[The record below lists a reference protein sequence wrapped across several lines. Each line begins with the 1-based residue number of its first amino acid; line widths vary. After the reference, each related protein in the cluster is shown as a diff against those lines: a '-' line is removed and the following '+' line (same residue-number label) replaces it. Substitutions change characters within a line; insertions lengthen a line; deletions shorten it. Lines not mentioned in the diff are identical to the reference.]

1 MRGYTFNITQ
11 RLLGILCVLIPF
23 FVAGQEYRPDKVNKK
38 AAQLYEKA
46 YEKASAGNNREA
58 IDLLQQATDA
68 DENYV
73 DAWVAL
79 AKLQSESKNYSYSL
93 ICFRRALSID
103 AVYFR
108 PYLLSYAIALAGTGD
123 FIKALEITN
132 RYIEQYKP
140 TGAALESATK
150 RKKNFEFA
158 VQQEK
163 TIATATEKN
172 DFSPKNLGPTV
183 NSKMAE
189 YLPSQ
194 TIDGKQLFFTRR
206 VDTYNED
213 FFTSTTPR
221 PGNWESASPLKGSLN
236 TPQSEGA
243 MMISQDG
250 DWLVFTGCYR
260 PDSRGGCDL
269 YISYRTPTGWSAA
282 VNLGPN
288 VNSDQWESQP
298 CLSPDK
304 QELYFA
310 SRRAGGYGGSDLYV
324 CRMQENG
331 YWGTPINLGP
341 NVNTPSDEQCPFIHA
356 DNQTLYFT
364 SSHWPGYGDDD
375 IFFVR
380 KQTDGSWSSPTN
392 LGYPINTIDR
402 EGTLFITA
410 DGKTAL
416 YAAERKDSYGLLD
429 LYSFELKEKNRPYP
443 TRWVQGN
450 VTDKKTGKG
459 IEATLELT
467 DLTTR
472 QVISK
477 VKTDSSGNYLLTLPT
492 GRDYA
497 FTVNQKGYLFNSDQY
512 FLKNG
517 ISDSAAQKN
526 IVLQP
531 IEKNAAIVLKNIFFE
546 TNQFEL
552 TPASLTEL
560 DKLVTLLQENPTIKI
575 EIGGHT
581 DNIGKAADNL
591 TLSDHRA
598 KAVVDYLLSKKIDP
612 SRLSAKGY
620 GMTQPVADNNTADGR
635 AQNRR
640 TEMKITGL

>member
-1 MRGYTFNITQ
+1 MRVIAAICCLF
-11 RLLGILCVLIPF
+11 ILAFPTDVSAQ
-23 FVAGQEYRPDKVNKK
+23 VYRPEKVSKK

-46 YEKASAGNNREA
+46 YEKASSGNSKEA

-68 DENYV
+68 DENYA
-73 DAWVAL
+73 DAWIAL
-79 AKLQSESKNYSYSL
+79 AKLQAETKNYTYSI

-103 AVYFR
+103 AEYFK
-108 PYLLSYAIALAGTGD
+108 PYLLSYAISLAGTGD
-123 FIKALEITN
+123 FTKALEITN

-140 TGAALESATK
+140 TGTTLETALS

-163 TIATATEKN
+163 STAASNEKTV
-172 DFSPKNLGPTV
+172 FAPKNLGSTV

-213 FFTSTTPR
+213 FFTSSGSRT
-221 PGNWESASPLKGSLN
+221 GNWETSSPVKGSLN

-250 DWLVFTGCYR
+250 EWLVFTGCYR
-260 PDSRGGCDL
+260 SDSYGGCDL
-269 YISYRTPTGWSAA
+269 YISYRTPSGWSAA
-282 VNLGPN
+282 ANLGPT

-310 SRRAGGYGGSDLYV
+310 SRRLGGYGGSDLYV
-324 CRMQENG
+324 CKRQENG
-331 YWGTPINLGP
+331 TWSAPINLGP
-341 NVNTPSDEQCPFIHA
+341 SVNSPSDEQCPFIHA

-364 SSHWPGYGDDD
+364 SSYWPGYGDDD

-380 KQTDGSWSSPTN
+380 KMGEGSWSQPIN

-443 TRWVQGN
+443 TRYVQGK
-450 VTDKKTGKG
+450 VTDKKTGRG
-459 IEATLELT
+459 VEATLELT
-467 DLTTR
+467 DLSTR
-472 QVISK
+472 QIITK
-477 VKTDSSGNYLLTLPT
+477 VKTDSSGNYLLTLPS

-497 FTVNQKGYLFNSDQY
+497 FTVNQRGYLFNSDQY

-517 ISDSAAQKN
+517 MADSAAQKN
-526 IVLQP
+526 IELQP

-546 TNQFEL
+546 TNRFEL
-552 TPASLTEL
+552 SPASQTEL

-581 DNIGKAADNL
+581 DNVGKAADNL
-591 TLSDHRA
+591 ALSDHRA
-598 KAVVDYLLSKKIDP
+598 KAVVDYLLAKKIDP
-612 SRLSAKGY
+612 TRLSSKGY
-620 GMTQPVADNNTADGR
+620 GMTLPVADNSTPEGR

>member
-1 MRGYTFNITQ
+1 MRPHT
-11 RLLGILCVLIPF
+11 LLCLILLLLHSGIGR
-23 FVAGQEYRPDKVNKK
+23 AQEYRPDKVSKK
-38 AAQLYEKA
+38 AVQLYEKA
-46 YEKASAGNNREA
+46 YEKASSGSNRDA

-68 DENYV
+68 DENYA
-73 DAWVAL
+73 DAWIAL
-79 AKLQSESKNYSYSL
+79 AKLQIENKNYSYSI

-103 AVYFR
+103 ASYFK

-123 FIKALEITN
+123 FVKALETTN
-132 RYIEQYKP
+132 RYIDNYKP
-140 TGAALESATK
+140 SGAALEAALQK
-150 RKKNFEFA
+150 KKNFEFA
-158 VQQEK
+158 TQQEK
-163 TIATATEKN
+163 TSTTTN
-172 DFSPKNLGPTV
+172 DRTVFAPKNLGPTV

-213 FFTSTTPR
+213 FFTSNGSRSGT
-221 PGNWESASPLKGSLN
+221 WESSSPVKGSLN

-250 DWLVFTGCYR
+250 EWLVFTGCYR
-260 PDSRGGCDL
+260 PDSYGGCDL
-269 YISYRTPTGWSAA
+269 YISYRTASGWSAA
-282 VNLGPN
+282 ANLGAA

-310 SRRAGGYGGSDLYV
+310 SRRTGGYGGSDLYV
-324 CRMQENG
+324 CKLQDNG
-331 YWGTPINLGP
+331 KWSAPVNLGP
-341 NVNTPSDEQCPFIHA
+341 SVNTPADEQCPFIHA

-364 SSHWPGYGDDD
+364 SSYWPGYGDDD
-375 IFFVR
+375 LFYVR
-380 KQTDGSWSSPTN
+380 KQADGNWSQPTN

-443 TRWVQGN
+443 TRWVQGK

-459 IEATLELT
+459 IAATLELT
-467 DLTTR
+467 DLSTR

-546 TNQFEL
+546 TNRFEL
-552 TPASLTEL
+552 SPASVTEL
-560 DKLVTLLQENPTIKI
+560 DKLVSLLQENPTIKI

-581 DNIGKAADNL
+581 DNVGKAADNL
-591 TLSDHRA
+591 TLSDQRA
-598 KAVVDYLLSKKIDP
+598 KAVVDYLLTKKIDP
-612 SRLSAKGY
+612 ARLSAKGY
-620 GMTQPVADNNTADGR
+620 GMTQPVADNNTTEGR
-635 AQNRR
+635 ALNRR

>member
-1 MRGYTFNITQ
+1 MRPHT
-11 RLLGILCVLIPF
+11 LLCLILLLLHSGVGR
-23 FVAGQEYRPDKVNKK
+23 AQEYRPDKVSKK
-38 AAQLYEKA
+38 AVQLYEKA
-46 YEKASAGNNREA
+46 YEKASSGSNREA

-68 DENYV
+68 DENYA
-73 DAWVAL
+73 DAWIAL
-79 AKLQSESKNYSYSL
+79 AKLQIENKNYSYSI

-103 AVYFR
+103 ASYFK

-123 FIKALEITN
+123 FVKALETTN
-132 RYIEQYKP
+132 RYIDQYKP
-140 TGAALESATK
+140 SGAALEAALQK
-150 RKKNFEFA
+150 KKNFEFA
-158 VQQEK
+158 TQQEK
-163 TIATATEKN
+163 TSTTPN
-172 DFSPKNLGPTV
+172 DRTVFAPKNLGPTV

-206 VDTYNED
+206 VDTHNED
-213 FFTSTTPR
+213 FFTSNGSRSGT
-221 PGNWESASPLKGSLN
+221 WESSSPVKGSLN

-250 DWLVFTGCYR
+250 EWLVFTGCYR
-260 PDSRGGCDL
+260 PDSYGGCDL
-269 YISYRTPTGWSAA
+269 YISYRTASGWSAA
-282 VNLGPN
+282 ANLGAA

-310 SRRAGGYGGSDLYV
+310 SRRTGGYGGSDLYV
-324 CRMQENG
+324 CKLQDNG
-331 YWGTPINLGP
+331 KWSAPVNLGP
-341 NVNTPSDEQCPFIHA
+341 SVNTPADEQCPFIHA

-364 SSHWPGYGDDD
+364 SSYWPGYGDDD
-375 IFFVR
+375 LFYVR
-380 KQTDGSWSSPTN
+380 KQADGNWSQPTN

-443 TRWVQGN
+443 TRWVQGK

-459 IEATLELT
+459 IAATLELT
-467 DLTTR
+467 DLSTR

-546 TNQFEL
+546 TNRFEL
-552 TPASLTEL
+552 SPASVTEL
-560 DKLVTLLQENPTIKI
+560 DKLVNLLQENPTIKI

-581 DNIGKAADNL
+581 DNVGKAADNL

-598 KAVVDYLLSKKIDP
+598 KAVVDYLLTKKIDP
-612 SRLSAKGY
+612 ARLSAKGY
-620 GMTQPVADNNTADGR
+620 GMTQPVADNNTTEGR
-635 AQNRR
+635 ALNRR

>member
-1 MRGYTFNITQ
+1 LI
-11 RLLGILCVLIPF
+11 LLLLHSGIGR
-23 FVAGQEYRPDKVNKK
+23 AQEYRPDKVSKK
-38 AAQLYEKA
+38 AVQLYEKA
-46 YEKASAGNNREA
+46 YEKASSGSNRDA

-68 DENYV
+68 DENYA
-73 DAWVAL
+73 DAWIAL
-79 AKLQSESKNYSYSL
+79 AKLQIENKNYSYSI

-103 AVYFR
+103 ASYFK
-108 PYLLSYAIALAGTGD
+108 PYFLSYAIALAGTGD
-123 FIKALEITN
+123 FVKALETTN
-132 RYIEQYKP
+132 RYIDNYKP
-140 TGAALESATK
+140 SGAALEAALQK
-150 RKKNFEFA
+150 KKNFEFA
-158 VQQEK
+158 TQQEK
-163 TIATATEKN
+163 TSTTPN
-172 DFSPKNLGPTV
+172 DRTVFAPKNLGPTV

-213 FFTSTTPR
+213 FFTSNGSRSGT
-221 PGNWESASPLKGSLN
+221 WESSSPVKGSLN

-250 DWLVFTGCYR
+250 EWLVFTGCYR
-260 PDSRGGCDL
+260 PDSYGGCDL
-269 YISYRTPTGWSAA
+269 YISYRTASGWSAA
-282 VNLGPN
+282 ANLGAA

-310 SRRAGGYGGSDLYV
+310 SRRTGGYGGSDLYV
-324 CRMQENG
+324 CKLQDNG
-331 YWGTPINLGP
+331 KWSAPVNLGP
-341 NVNTPSDEQCPFIHA
+341 SVNTPADEQCPFIHA

-364 SSHWPGYGDDD
+364 SSYWPGYGDDD
-375 IFFVR
+375 LFYVR
-380 KQTDGSWSSPTN
+380 KQADGNWSQPTN

-443 TRWVQGN
+443 TRWVQGK

-459 IEATLELT
+459 IAATLELT
-467 DLTTR
+467 DLSTR

-546 TNQFEL
+546 TNRFEL
-552 TPASLTEL
+552 SPASVTEL
-560 DKLVTLLQENPTIKI
+560 DKLVSLLQENPTIKI

-581 DNIGKAADNL
+581 DNVGKAADNL

-598 KAVVDYLLSKKIDP
+598 KAVVDYLLTKKIDP
-612 SRLSAKGY
+612 ARLSAKGY
-620 GMTQPVADNNTADGR
+620 GMTQPVADNNTTEGR
-635 AQNRR
+635 ALNRR

>member
-1 MRGYTFNITQ
+1 MRPHT
-11 RLLGILCVLIPF
+11 LLCLILLLLHSGIGR
-23 FVAGQEYRPDKVNKK
+23 AQEYRPDKVSKK
-38 AAQLYEKA
+38 AVQLYEKA
-46 YEKASAGNNREA
+46 YEKASSGSNRDA

-68 DENYV
+68 DENYA
-73 DAWVAL
+73 DAWIAL
-79 AKLQSESKNYSYSL
+79 AKLQIENKNYSYSI

-103 AVYFR
+103 ASYFK

-123 FIKALEITN
+123 FVKALETTN
-132 RYIEQYKP
+132 RYIDNYKP
-140 TGAALESATK
+140 SGAALEAALQK
-150 RKKNFEFA
+150 KKNFEFA
-158 VQQEK
+158 TQQEK
-163 TIATATEKN
+163 TSTTTN
-172 DFSPKNLGPTV
+172 DRTVFAPKNLGPTV

-213 FFTSTTPR
+213 FFTSNGSRSGT
-221 PGNWESASPLKGSLN
+221 WESSSPVKGSLN

-250 DWLVFTGCYR
+250 EWLVFTGCYR
-260 PDSRGGCDL
+260 PDSYGGCDL
-269 YISYRTPTGWSAA
+269 YISYRTASGWSAA
-282 VNLGPN
+282 ANLGAA

-310 SRRAGGYGGSDLYV
+310 SRRTGGYGGSDLYV
-324 CRMQENG
+324 CKLQDNG
-331 YWGTPINLGP
+331 KWSAPVNLGP
-341 NVNTPSDEQCPFIHA
+341 SVNTPADEQCPFIHA

-364 SSHWPGYGDDD
+364 SSYWPGYGDDD
-375 IFFVR
+375 LFYVR
-380 KQTDGSWSSPTN
+380 KQADGNWSQPTN

-443 TRWVQGN
+443 TRWVQGK

-459 IEATLELT
+459 IAATLELT
-467 DLTTR
+467 DLSTR

-546 TNQFEL
+546 TNRFEL
-552 TPASLTEL
+552 SPASVTEL
-560 DKLVTLLQENPTIKI
+560 DKLVSLLQENPTIKI

-581 DNIGKAADNL
+581 DNVGKAADNL

-598 KAVVDYLLSKKIDP
+598 KAVVDYLLTKRIDP
-612 SRLSAKGY
+612 ARLSAKGY
-620 GMTQPVADNNTADGR
+620 GMTQPVADNNTTEGR
-635 AQNRR
+635 ALNRR

>member
-1 MRGYTFNITQ
+1 MRPHT
-11 RLLGILCVLIPF
+11 LLCLILLLLHSGVGR
-23 FVAGQEYRPDKVNKK
+23 AQEYRPDKVSKK
-38 AAQLYEKA
+38 AVQLYEKA
-46 YEKASAGNNREA
+46 YEKASSGSNREA
-58 IDLLQQATDA
+58 IELLQQATDA
-68 DENYV
+68 DENYA
-73 DAWVAL
+73 DAWIAL
-79 AKLQSESKNYSYSL
+79 AKLQIENKNYSYSI

-103 AVYFR
+103 ASYFK

-123 FIKALEITN
+123 FVKALETTN
-132 RYIEQYKP
+132 RYIDNYKP
-140 TGAALESATK
+140 SGAALEAALQK
-150 RKKNFEFA
+150 KKNFEFA
-158 VQQEK
+158 TQQEK
-163 TIATATEKN
+163 TSTTTN
-172 DFSPKNLGPTV
+172 DRTVFAPKNLGPTV

-213 FFTSTTPR
+213 FFTSNGSRSGT
-221 PGNWESASPLKGSLN
+221 WESSSPVKGSLN

-250 DWLVFTGCYR
+250 EWLVFTGCYR
-260 PDSRGGCDL
+260 PDSYGGCDL
-269 YISYRTPTGWSAA
+269 YISYRTASGWSAA
-282 VNLGPN
+282 ANLGAA

-310 SRRAGGYGGSDLYV
+310 SRRTGGYGGSDLYV
-324 CRMQENG
+324 CKLQDNG
-331 YWGTPINLGP
+331 KWSAPVNLGP
-341 NVNTPSDEQCPFIHA
+341 SVNTPADEQCPFIHA

-364 SSHWPGYGDDD
+364 SSYWPGYGDDD
-375 IFFVR
+375 LFYVR
-380 KQTDGSWSSPTN
+380 KQADGNWSQPTN

-443 TRWVQGN
+443 TRWVQGK

-459 IEATLELT
+459 IAATLELT
-467 DLTTR
+467 DLSTR

-546 TNQFEL
+546 TNRFEL
-552 TPASLTEL
+552 SPASVTEL
-560 DKLVTLLQENPTIKI
+560 DKLVSLLQENPTIKI

-581 DNIGKAADNL
+581 DNVGKAADNL

-598 KAVVDYLLSKKIDP
+598 KAVVDYLLTKKIDP
-612 SRLSAKGY
+612 ARLSAKGY
-620 GMTQPVADNNTADGR
+620 GMTQPVADNNTTEGR
-635 AQNRR
+635 ALNRR

>member
-1 MRGYTFNITQ
+1 MRPHT
-11 RLLGILCVLIPF
+11 LLCLILLLLHSGVGR
-23 FVAGQEYRPDKVNKK
+23 AQEYRPDKVSKK
-38 AAQLYEKA
+38 AVQLYEKA
-46 YEKASAGNNREA
+46 YEKASSGSNREA

-68 DENYV
+68 DENYA
-73 DAWVAL
+73 DAWIAL
-79 AKLQSESKNYSYSL
+79 AKLQIENKNYSYSI

-103 AVYFR
+103 ASYFK

-123 FIKALEITN
+123 FVKALETTN
-132 RYIEQYKP
+132 RYIDQYKP
-140 TGAALESATK
+140 SGAALEAALQK
-150 RKKNFEFA
+150 KKNFEFA
-158 VQQEK
+158 TQQEK
-163 TIATATEKN
+163 TSTTPN
-172 DFSPKNLGPTV
+172 DRTVFAPKNLGPTV

-213 FFTSTTPR
+213 FFTSNGSRSGT
-221 PGNWESASPLKGSLN
+221 WESSSPVKGSLN

-250 DWLVFTGCYR
+250 EWLVFTGCYR
-260 PDSRGGCDL
+260 PDSYGGCDL
-269 YISYRTPTGWSAA
+269 YISYRTASGWSAA
-282 VNLGPN
+282 ANLGAA

-310 SRRAGGYGGSDLYV
+310 SRRTGGYGGSDLYV
-324 CRMQENG
+324 CKLQDNG
-331 YWGTPINLGP
+331 KWSAPVNLGP
-341 NVNTPSDEQCPFIHA
+341 SVNTPADEQCPFIHA

-364 SSHWPGYGDDD
+364 SSYWPGYGDDD
-375 IFFVR
+375 LFYVR
-380 KQTDGSWSSPTN
+380 KQADGNWSQPTN

-443 TRWVQGN
+443 TRWVQGK

-459 IEATLELT
+459 IAATLELT
-467 DLTTR
+467 DLSTR

-546 TNQFEL
+546 TNRFEL
-552 TPASLTEL
+552 SPASVTEL
-560 DKLVTLLQENPTIKI
+560 DKLVSLLQENPTIKI

-581 DNIGKAADNL
+581 DNVGKAADNL

-598 KAVVDYLLSKKIDP
+598 KAVVDYLLTKKIDP
-612 SRLSAKGY
+612 ARLSAKGY
-620 GMTQPVADNNTADGR
+620 GMTQPVADNNTTEGR
-635 AQNRR
+635 ALNRR

>member
-1 MRGYTFNITQ
+1 MRPHT
-11 RLLGILCVLIPF
+11 LLCLILLLLYSGVGR
-23 FVAGQEYRPDKVNKK
+23 AQEYRPDKVSKK
-38 AAQLYEKA
+38 AVQLYEKA
-46 YEKASAGNNREA
+46 YEKASSGSNREA

-68 DENYV
+68 DENYA
-73 DAWVAL
+73 DAWIAL
-79 AKLQSESKNYSYSL
+79 AKLQIENKNYSYSI

-103 AVYFR
+103 ASYFK

-123 FIKALEITN
+123 FVKALETTN
-132 RYIEQYKP
+132 RYIDNYKP
-140 TGAALESATK
+140 SGAALEAALQK
-150 RKKNFEFA
+150 KKNFEFA
-158 VQQEK
+158 TQQEK
-163 TIATATEKN
+163 TSTTTN
-172 DFSPKNLGPTV
+172 DRTVFAPKNLGPTV

-213 FFTSTTPR
+213 FFTSNGSRSGT
-221 PGNWESASPLKGSLN
+221 WESSSPVKGSLN

-250 DWLVFTGCYR
+250 EWLVFTGCYR
-260 PDSRGGCDL
+260 PDSYGGCDL
-269 YISYRTPTGWSAA
+269 YISYRTASGWSAA
-282 VNLGPN
+282 ANLGAA

-310 SRRAGGYGGSDLYV
+310 SRRTGGYGGSDLYV
-324 CRMQENG
+324 CKLQDNG
-331 YWGTPINLGP
+331 KWSAPVNLGP
-341 NVNTPSDEQCPFIHA
+341 SVNTPADEQCPFIHA

-364 SSHWPGYGDDD
+364 SSYWPGYGDDD
-375 IFFVR
+375 LFYVR
-380 KQTDGSWSSPTN
+380 KQADGNWSQPTN

-443 TRWVQGN
+443 TRWVQGK

-459 IEATLELT
+459 IAATLELT
-467 DLTTR
+467 DLSTR

-546 TNQFEL
+546 TNRFEL
-552 TPASLTEL
+552 SPASVTEL
-560 DKLVTLLQENPTIKI
+560 DKLVSLLQENPTIKI

-581 DNIGKAADNL
+581 DNVGKAADNL

-598 KAVVDYLLSKKIDP
+598 KAVVDYLLTKKIDP
-612 SRLSAKGY
+612 ARLSAKGY
-620 GMTQPVADNNTADGR
+620 GMTQPVADNNTTEGR
-635 AQNRR
+635 ALNRR

>member
-1 MRGYTFNITQ
+1 MRPHT
-11 RLLGILCVLIPF
+11 LLCLILLLLHSGIGR
-23 FVAGQEYRPDKVNKK
+23 AQEYRPDKVSKK
-38 AAQLYEKA
+38 AVQLYEKA
-46 YEKASAGNNREA
+46 YEKASSGSNREA

-68 DENYV
+68 DENYA
-73 DAWVAL
+73 DAWIAL
-79 AKLQSESKNYSYSL
+79 AKLQIENKNYSYSI

-103 AVYFR
+103 ASYFK

-123 FIKALEITN
+123 FIKALETTN
-132 RYIEQYKP
+132 RYIDQYKP
-140 TGAALESATK
+140 SGAALEAALQK
-150 RKKNFEFA
+150 KKNFEFA
-158 VQQEK
+158 TQQEK
-163 TIATATEKN
+163 TSTTPN
-172 DFSPKNLGPTV
+172 DRTVFAPKNLGPTV

-213 FFTSTTPR
+213 FFTSNGSRSGT
-221 PGNWESASPLKGSLN
+221 WESSSPVKGSLN

-250 DWLVFTGCYR
+250 EWLVFTGCYR
-260 PDSRGGCDL
+260 PDSYGGCDL
-269 YISYRTPTGWSAA
+269 YISYRTASGWSAA
-282 VNLGPN
+282 ANLGAA

-310 SRRAGGYGGSDLYV
+310 SRRTGGYGGSDLYV
-324 CRMQENG
+324 CKLQDNG
-331 YWGTPINLGP
+331 KWSAPVNLGP
-341 NVNTPSDEQCPFIHA
+341 SVNTPADEQCPFIHA

-364 SSHWPGYGDDD
+364 SSYWPGYGDDD
-375 IFFVR
+375 LFYVR
-380 KQTDGSWSSPTN
+380 KQADGNWSQPTN

-443 TRWVQGN
+443 TRWVQGK

-459 IEATLELT
+459 IAATLELT
-467 DLTTR
+467 DLSTR

-546 TNQFEL
+546 TNRFEL
-552 TPASLTEL
+552 SPASVTEL
-560 DKLVTLLQENPTIKI
+560 DKLVSLLQENPTIKI

-581 DNIGKAADNL
+581 DSVGKAADNL

-598 KAVVDYLLSKKIDP
+598 KAVVDYLLTKKIDP
-612 SRLSAKGY
+612 ARLSAKGY
-620 GMTQPVADNNTADGR
+620 GMTQPVADNNTTEGR
-635 AQNRR
+635 ALNRR

>member
-1 MRGYTFNITQ
+1 MRPHT
-11 RLLGILCVLIPF
+11 LLCLILLLLHSGIGR
-23 FVAGQEYRPDKVNKK
+23 AQEYRPDKVSKK
-38 AAQLYEKA
+38 AVQLYEKA
-46 YEKASAGNNREA
+46 YEKASSGSNREA

-68 DENYV
+68 DENYA
-73 DAWVAL
+73 DAWIAL
-79 AKLQSESKNYSYSL
+79 AKLQIENKNYSYSI

-103 AVYFR
+103 ASYFK

-123 FIKALEITN
+123 FVKALETTN
-132 RYIEQYKP
+132 RYIDQYKP
-140 TGAALESATK
+140 SGAALEAALQK
-150 RKKNFEFA
+150 KKNFEFA
-158 VQQEK
+158 TQQEK
-163 TIATATEKN
+163 TSTTTN
-172 DFSPKNLGPTV
+172 DRTVFAPKNLGPTV

-213 FFTSTTPR
+213 FFTSNGSRSGT
-221 PGNWESASPLKGSLN
+221 WESSSPVKGSLN

-250 DWLVFTGCYR
+250 EWLVFTGCYR
-260 PDSRGGCDL
+260 PDSYGGCDL
-269 YISYRTPTGWSAA
+269 YISYRTASGWSAA
-282 VNLGPN
+282 ANLGAA

-310 SRRAGGYGGSDLYV
+310 SRRTGGYGGSDLYV
-324 CRMQENG
+324 CKLQDNG
-331 YWGTPINLGP
+331 KWSAPVNLGP
-341 NVNTPSDEQCPFIHA
+341 SVNTPADEQCPFIHA

-364 SSHWPGYGDDD
+364 SSYWPGYGDDD
-375 IFFVR
+375 LFYVR
-380 KQTDGSWSSPTN
+380 KQADGNWSQPTN

-443 TRWVQGN
+443 TRWVQGK

-459 IEATLELT
+459 IAATLELT
-467 DLTTR
+467 DLSTR

-546 TNQFEL
+546 TNRFEL
-552 TPASLTEL
+552 SPTSVTEL
-560 DKLVTLLQENPTIKI
+560 DKLVSLLQENPTIKI

-581 DNIGKAADNL
+581 DNVGKAADNL

-598 KAVVDYLLSKKIDP
+598 KAVVDYLLTKKIDP
-612 SRLSAKGY
+612 ARLSAKGY
-620 GMTQPVADNNTADGR
+620 GMTQPVADNNTTEGR
-635 AQNRR
+635 ALNRR

>member
-1 MRGYTFNITQ
+1 MRPHT
-11 RLLGILCVLIPF
+11 LLCLILLLLHSGVGR
-23 FVAGQEYRPDKVNKK
+23 AQEYRPDKVSKK
-38 AAQLYEKA
+38 AVQLYEKA
-46 YEKASAGNNREA
+46 YEKASSGSNREA

-68 DENYV
+68 DENYA
-73 DAWVAL
+73 DAWIAL
-79 AKLQSESKNYSYSL
+79 AKLQIENKNYSYSI

-103 AVYFR
+103 ASYFK

-123 FIKALEITN
+123 FVKALETTN
-132 RYIEQYKP
+132 RYIDNYKP
-140 TGAALESATK
+140 SGAALEAALQK
-150 RKKNFEFA
+150 KKNFEFA
-158 VQQEK
+158 TQQEK
-163 TIATATEKN
+163 TSTTTN
-172 DFSPKNLGPTV
+172 DRTVFAPRNLGPTV

-213 FFTSTTPR
+213 FFTSNGSRSGT
-221 PGNWESASPLKGSLN
+221 WESSSPVKGSLN

-250 DWLVFTGCYR
+250 EWLVFTGCYR
-260 PDSRGGCDL
+260 PDSYGGCDL
-269 YISYRTPTGWSAA
+269 YISYRTASGWSAA
-282 VNLGPN
+282 ANLGAA

-310 SRRAGGYGGSDLYV
+310 SRRTGGYGGSDLYV
-324 CRMQENG
+324 CKLQDNG
-331 YWGTPINLGP
+331 KWSAPVNLGP
-341 NVNTPSDEQCPFIHA
+341 SVNTPADEQCPFIHA

-364 SSHWPGYGDDD
+364 SSYWPGYGDDD
-375 IFFVR
+375 LFYVR
-380 KQTDGSWSSPTN
+380 KQADGNWSQPTN

-443 TRWVQGN
+443 TRWVQGK

-459 IEATLELT
+459 IAATLELT
-467 DLTTR
+467 DLSTR

-546 TNQFEL
+546 TNRFEL
-552 TPASLTEL
+552 SPASVTEL
-560 DKLVTLLQENPTIKI
+560 DKLVSLLQENPTIKI

-581 DNIGKAADNL
+581 DNVGKAADNL

-598 KAVVDYLLSKKIDP
+598 KAVVDYLLTKKIDP
-612 SRLSAKGY
+612 ARLSAKGY
-620 GMTQPVADNNTADGR
+620 GMTQPVADNNTTEGR
-635 AQNRR
+635 ALNRR